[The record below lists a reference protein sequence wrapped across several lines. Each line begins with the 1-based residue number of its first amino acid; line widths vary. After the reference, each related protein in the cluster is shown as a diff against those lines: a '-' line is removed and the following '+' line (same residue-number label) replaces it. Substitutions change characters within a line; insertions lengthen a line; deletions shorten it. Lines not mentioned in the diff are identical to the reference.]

1 MKCGMN
7 RKFEKRGFFM
17 SNAEDFFGAIK
28 GIVATWLNAG
38 LDDFVIPVAVLI
50 LGIITVVLIVKA
62 AADHHRG
69 QGDDLVERL
78 KPAIICIIIIAILLT
93 KNAWWGFL
101 VGASA

>member
-1 MKCGMN
+1 
-7 RKFEKRGFFM
+7 M
-17 SNAEDFFGAIK
+17 SNADSFFGAMK
-28 GIVATWLNAG
+28 GTVVTWLNSG
-38 LDDFVIPVAVLI
+38 LDNFIIPVAVLI
-50 LGIITVVLIVKA
+50 LAIITVVLIVK

>member
-1 MKCGMN
+1 
-7 RKFEKRGFFM
+7 M
-17 SNAEDFFGAIK
+17 SNADNFFGEMK
-28 GIVATWLNAG
+28 GTVATWLNSG
-38 LDDFVIPVAVLI
+38 LDNFIIPVAVLI

-69 QGDDLVERL
+69 QGDDLMERL